1 MNPKDAVQALG
12 ALAQETRL
20 AAYRQLVQAGTMGRS
35 AGDIAGSLDVPA
47 PTMSFHLSQLANAGL
62 IHQRR
67 EGRLIFYFADYAR
80 MNDLLGF
87 LTANCC
93 GSGQS
98 ALAVSCAAPCP
109 EGDRPIASVVRS
121 SEAVSD
127 NHPDPQRGAFARED
141 GERVVDDNDR
151 CLI

>member
-1 MNPKDAVQALG
+1 MNPKEAVRALG

-20 AAYRQLVQAGTMGRS
+20 AAYRQLVQAGAMGRS

-62 IHQRR
+62 ISQRR
-67 EGRLIFYFADYAR
+67 EGRLIFYVADYSR

-87 LTANCC
+87 LTDNCC

-98 ALAVSCAAPCP
+98 ALAASCAAPCP
-109 EGDRPIASVVRS
+109 EGDRPIASVVS
-121 SEAVSD
+121 LLEAVPD
-127 NHPDPQRGAFARED
+127 NHPDPQRGAFAKED
-141 GERVVDDNDR
+141 GERVVDENGR
-151 CLI
+151 RLI